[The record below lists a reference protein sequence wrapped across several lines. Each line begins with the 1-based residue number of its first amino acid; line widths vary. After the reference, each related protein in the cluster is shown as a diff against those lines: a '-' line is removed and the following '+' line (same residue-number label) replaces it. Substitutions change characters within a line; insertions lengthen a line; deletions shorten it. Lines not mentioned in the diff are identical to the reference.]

1 MFRRHNI
8 TMCALLA
15 MLSWTAPPVFA
26 EDPPLSDP
34 TTEADN
40 SPQGANK
47 FAASGKG
54 VENSLFGVADLDF
67 YKLTL
72 RDPGSLTLEL
82 GQKAP
87 RVNNLIGWRVDLYS
101 ENDLAHSMATVLL
114 PETSLSSKTVQ
125 GLNKGDYYLKVS
137 SLHPE
142 VPVLTAYNIKAAF
155 EKSDF
160 FEKAP
165 NQLPATATPMLFNQR
180 YQGNSSYAGEV
191 DYYRFSLT
199 ADDVVTVK
207 LNQDSPGVNSALGWT
222 LTLFSAQSLDT
233 PLQTVSMPETMLASG
248 LPENLPLPA
257 GVYFLR
263 INSINAQI
271 ASTNNY
277 QLTVNAASQG
287 NANLVCAQ
295 VMAYAQHPVT
305 LRWVAF
311 PTPCDVPTGWVS
323 QLTLPE
329 GVSLQ
334 TTGSMKRAAFA
345 AETNLLDIPA
355 VEIPNATGVIEVY
368 QAQLQLISTQPT
380 YQFELIPSSLMT
392 VK

>member
-1 MFRRHNI
+1 MFRRHNLM
-8 TMCALLA
+8 MCALLA
-15 MLSWTAPPVFA
+15 VLSWASQVVFA

-34 TTEADN
+34 ASEADN
-40 SPQGANK
+40 SPQGATK
-47 FAASGKG
+47 FSASGKG
-54 VENSLFGVADLDF
+54 VENTLSTVTDIDF

-72 RDPGSLTLEL
+72 RDPGSLTIEL
-82 GQKAP
+82 SQKAP

-101 ENDLAHSMATVLL
+101 ESDLAHSMTTVLL
-114 PETSLSSKTVQ
+114 PETSLAAKTVQ

-155 EKSDF
+155 EKSDY

-165 NQLPATATPMLFNQR
+165 NQMPATATPVLFNQL
-180 YQGNSSYAGEV
+180 YQGNTSYAGEV

-199 ADDVVTVK
+199 ADDAVTIK
-207 LNQDSPGVNSALGWT
+207 LSQDNPGVNSTLGWM

-233 PLQTVSMPETMLASG
+233 PLQVVNMPETMLKSG
-248 LPENLPLPA
+248 LPDNLPLPA

-263 INSINAQI
+263 INSLNPQV
-271 ASTNNY
+271 ASANNY
-277 QLTVNAASQG
+277 QLTINAASQG
-287 NANLVCAQ
+287 NVNVVCAQ
-295 VMAYAQHPVT
+295 VIAYAQHPIT
-305 LRWVAF
+305 MRWVAF
-311 PTPCDVPTGWVS
+311 PTPCDVPPGWFS

-329 GVSLQ
+329 GVNLQ
-334 TTGSMKRAAFA
+334 TTGSMKLAAFL
-345 AETNLLDIPA
+345 AETNVLDIPA
-355 VEIPNATGVIEVY
+355 VEIPNGTGAMEVY

-380 YQFELIPSSLMT
+380 YQFELIPSSLLP